1 MMNSAGFSFAMRNS
15 APRTHV
21 SFKRMLI
28 SAIAAAAVTLPAIGA
43 AAPAAG
49 DTYVYRLLNGYSNE
63 PGGQLSYRVDKID
76 AGRVMMAVTPDTAG
90 IGAART
96 EIYTNDGNW
105 LRHTV
110 VNHDQPTE
118 YDFASPYPAYQFPL
132 EAGKSWSLRV
142 DATNPASGQRASV
155 RVDAEVMGS
164 ERIRVP
170 AGEFDTIK
178 VRRMVY
184 AGDAESFRKETSI
197 QEIDWYAPALGRAV
211 RTAST
216 SIYRDASRSRCCQF
230 IRGDWDI
237 YELVALPPAR

>member
-1 MMNSAGFSFAMRNS
+1 MR
-15 APRTHV
+15 A
-21 SFKRMLI
+21 FLKRVWAA
-28 SAIAAAAVTLPAIGA
+28 AIAAPLMIFSSIAA

-49 DTYVYRLLNGYSNE
+49 DVYVYRLLNGYNNE
-63 PGGQLSYRVDKID
+63 PRGQVSYRVDKVD
-76 AGRVMMAVTPDTAG
+76 AGRVVMAVTPDTPG

-96 EIYTNDGNW
+96 EIYTTDGNW

-110 VNHDQPTE
+110 VNHDRATE
-118 YDFASPYPAYQFPL
+118 YEFASPYPAYQFPL
-132 EAGKSWSLRV
+132 DAGKSWSLRV
-142 DATNPASGQRASV
+142 DATQPASGRRASV
-155 RVDAEVMGS
+155 RVDGEVLGS

-184 AGDAESFRKETSI
+184 AGDADGFLKETSI

-216 SIYRDASRSRCCQF
+216 SIYRDASRTRCCQF
-230 IRGDWDI
+230 LRGDWDI
-237 YELVALPPAR
+237 YELVALPSPAR

>member
-1 MMNSAGFSFAMRNS
+1 MSSVN
-15 APRTHV
+15 
-21 SFKRMLI
+21 I
-28 SAIAAAAVTLPAIGA
+28 SAAKSTLGRDLSAWRAYPLMLTIALFAAASAT

-49 DTYVYRLLNGYSNE
+49 DTFVYRLLNGYNNE
-63 PGGQLSYRVDKID
+63 TRGQISYRIDKID
-76 AGRVMMAVTPDTAG
+76 AGRITVSVIPESPG
-90 IGAART
+90 LGAART
-96 EIYTNDGNW
+96 EIYTSDGNW

-118 YDFASPYPAYQFPL
+118 YEFASAYPAYQFPL
-132 EAGKSWSLRV
+132 ETGKSWSLRV
-142 DATNPASGQRASV
+142 DATNSASGQRASV
-155 RVDAEVMGS
+155 RVDGEVLGS

-184 AGDAESFRKETSI
+184 AGDSDGIRKETNI

-216 SIYRDASRSRCCQF
+216 SIYRDQSRSRCCQF

-237 YELVALPPAR
+237 YELVALPPPAH